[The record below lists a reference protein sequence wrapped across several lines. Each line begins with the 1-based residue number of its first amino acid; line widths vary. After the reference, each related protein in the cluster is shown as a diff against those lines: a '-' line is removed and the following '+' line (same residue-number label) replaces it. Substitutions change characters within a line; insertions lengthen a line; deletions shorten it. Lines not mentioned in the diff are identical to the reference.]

1 MGSVESNKNDEIDLI
16 EILFILIKNKFKL
29 LILGFFSFL
38 LIFIYNTNKKQFIN
52 ANIVIYPNDLASSK
66 LNKINKNRR
75 TLLTGEGLARDYAK
89 NLIIKKII
97 TLEDNKINLS
107 NELSSQLLHEKSLIN
122 SFLNN
127 LKIEEKYREISFQ
140 ESLVSVKKTFMY
152 DDKDLFQPTV
162 NITSMSTPTGL
173 GQITLKTK
181 IYDNKKY
188 NTDLERK
195 NFYNKIIKKIHLLN
209 TQTIKDEITSTYG
222 FQKDEIS
229 NINIIKFNPYL
240 TKYSY
245 ENRIL
250 GYILFPISTC
260 TVFSLILIINN
271 ALNKKTKEY

>member
-1 MGSVESNKNDEIDLI
+1 
-16 EILFILIKNKFKL
+16 
-29 LILGFFSFL
+29 
-38 LIFIYNTNKKQFIN
+38 
-52 ANIVIYPNDLASSK
+52 
-66 LNKINKNRR
+66 
-75 TLLTGEGLARDYAK
+75 
-89 NLIIKKII
+89 
-97 TLEDNKINLS
+97 LEDNKINLS